1 MLWELE
7 SVEPTEVQQVVL
19 HSLSISKYS
28 EVSDSYPS
36 TNCEAMFGVELQV
49 QIYVVH
55 LHKSG

>member
-28 EVSDSYPS
+28 EVSNSYPS
-36 TNCEAMFGVELQV
+36 TNCEAMVGVQLQV
-49 QIYVVH
+49 QFNVVH
-55 LHKSG
+55 LHKSD